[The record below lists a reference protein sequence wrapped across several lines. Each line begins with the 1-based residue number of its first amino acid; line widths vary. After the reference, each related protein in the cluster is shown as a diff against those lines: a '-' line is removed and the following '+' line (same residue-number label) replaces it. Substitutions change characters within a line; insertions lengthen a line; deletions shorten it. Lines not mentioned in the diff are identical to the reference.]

1 MVCKVLLFYQRQ
13 TNKRLQ
19 GPMSVIVEFQVPSAD
34 FRLGE
39 ILRVE
44 GVSSIELESLVPVG
58 QATVPLFWVYDTT
71 DESFVA
77 SVEEHPDVNKTATI
91 DTLDDRALFK
101 LDWDANQDRIFAG
114 IDEYDGQ
121 LLSALGTPDV
131 WEFELRFQAHADLS
145 EFTNHCESGGISVD
159 IVRVYRPTAP
169 DSGPWYGLTN
179 CQREALAL
187 AVRSGY
193 YSIPRGC
200 TTKDIAADL
209 DISDQAVTERLR
221 RAIASLA
228 TNTLITAE

>member
-1 MVCKVLLFYQRQ
+1 
-13 TNKRLQ
+13 
-19 GPMSVIVEFQVPSAD
+19 MSVIVEFQVPSAD

-159 IVRVYRPTAP
+159 IIRVYRPTEP
-169 DSGPWYGLTN
+169 DSGPWHGLTN
-179 CQREALAL
+179 RQREALTL

-209 DISDQAVTERLR
+209 GISDQAVTERLR

>member
-1 MVCKVLLFYQRQ
+1 
-13 TNKRLQ
+13 
-19 GPMSVIVEFQVPSAD
+19 MSVIVEFQVPSVD

-39 ILRVE
+39 ILQVE
-44 GVSSIELESLVPVG
+44 GVSSVELESLVPVG

-77 SVEEHPDVNKTATI
+77 SVEEHPDVNRTATV
-91 DTLDDRALFK
+91 DTFEDRALFK

-114 IDEYDGQ
+114 IEEYNGQ

-131 WEFELRFQAHADLS
+131 WEFELRFQTHADLS
-145 EFTNHCESGGISVD
+145 EFTSHCESGGISVD
-159 IVRVYRPTAP
+159 VARVYRPTVP
-169 DSGPWYGLTN
+169 DSGPWYGLTDR
-179 CQREALAL
+179 QREALAL

-228 TNTLITAE
+228 TNTLIAAESAGRGRNRG